1 MRRACKIPIH
11 ASNVMP
17 SPVSCDSQLLL
28 GLLRITRNPLPC
40 PGLSGCLIFFPSQ
53 EFCKKFFFNQKCA
66 RYFFLD
72 LHNPLSKIKW
82 STPKVSTFTRLTTPP
97 NLLVLVAG
105 AGRRTFP
112 FLWRDIFC
120 SQESGHLITG
130 DPSHTRTSYICGH
143 RFKGFWHRQNPCYS
157 CCNSGFQSP

>member
-1 MRRACKIPIH
+1 MTHSYFWGCYASREILCH
-11 ASNVMP
+11 AQVYQAASF
-17 SPVSCDSQLLL
+17 
-28 GLLRITRNPLPC
+28 
-40 PGLSGCLIFFPSQ
+40 FFPSQ

-130 DPSHTRTSYICGH
+130 DPFHTRTSYICEH